1 MEIDKMKRETVLRL
15 RKVKKDQD
23 LTISKIMNML
33 NAKGCYI
40 SDSTVKRLFC
50 DSSDPLSFKYHDTI
64 SPLAEVLLE
73 FYEDDSGLEDT
84 EALKAL
90 IHEKNK
96 MIDILMSKNEEQKR
110 SYERKRANLEKQIE
124 RLEKNLD
131 FRESIV
137 ARKDEVIEG
146 LLNKIEHKDE
156 IIERLLAKAMK
167 EE

>member
-15 RKVKKDQD
+15 RKVKKEHD
-23 LTISKIMNML
+23 LTISKIMDML
-33 NAKGCYI
+33 NSKSCFI
-40 SDSTVKRLFC
+40 SEATVKRIFA

-64 SPLAEVLLE
+64 SPLAEVLLD

-84 EALKAL
+84 AALKAL

-96 MIDILMSKNEEQKR
+96 MIDVLIYKNEEQKVD
-110 SYERKRANLEKQIE
+110 YERRRSHLEKQIE

-131 FRESIV
+131 FREKVVS
-137 ARKDEVIEG
+137 RKDEVIEG
-146 LLNKIEHKDE
+146 LLKKIEHKDE

-167 EE
+167 E